1 MTMYQRSRA
10 FGRAPLADESGRT
23 TAYHALLIGLSA
35 SAVLI
40 MVHIGATLAAA
51 H

>member
-1 MTMYQRSRA
+1 MLT
-10 FGRAPLADESGRT
+10 DESART
-23 TAYHALLIGLSA
+23 TTYQALLIGLSA

-40 MVHIGATLAAA
+40 MVHIGTTLAAA